1 MMREKAPSPSA
12 QSCSQC
18 PLFPVQ
24 MNHPGEPVREAAFT
38 R

>member
-1 MMREKAPSPSA
+1 MMREKAPSPNA
-12 QSCSQC
+12 QSRSQC

-24 MNHPGEPVREAAFT
+24 MNNLGKPVSEAAVT